1 MKQSNSTMDF
11 WSAIRDSRS
20 LHDEGMLPK
29 PGETTEQPAQ
39 PVAPVAPQ
47 PAVTETVR
55 RWSVNDGAPS
65 YADAVEEWRRQGKP
79 VLTELAKYFPA
90 PTPEMTEEQARRKRA
105 AGALGDSLKLLGE
118 IYGNSQNATIRN
130 RYGEPSG
137 MAQANAEVD
146 KATARYQQLLNAHN
160 RVMGST
166 AMDEINRI
174 YGSMGR
180 EYGYEMQRRA
190 DAARSQAQQEL
201 ARQKAKDARDL
212 AQQKAQQELAKLEKS
227 HGYNMDLEKLKGKN
241 RLSEI
246 WEKGKQDRRT
256 KQTAP
261 AKEGGSA
268 NMVNGRYRVR
278 LENPSWDDPLAKQQG
293 YLNKKTRDFAFTP
306 TEYDRL
312 ETEAAAALGCKVVK
326 DKESGGYV
334 LAPDDSL
341 LPGLN
346 EDQKAFRAI
355 YLNNKPVKGDEV
367 DLDLYTKLYAQF
379 LYDRQH
385 LGYDSG
391 LKEQEAERE
400 RRAAEQRANYY
411 QSK

>member
-1 MKQSNSTMDF
+1 MKNSNSTMDF
-11 WSAIRDSRS
+11 WSAIRDSRA
-20 LHDEGMLPK
+20 LHEDGMLPK

-79 VLTELAKYFPA
+79 VLTELAKFFPA

-160 RVMGST
+160 RVMGSA

-174 YGSMGR
+174 YGSMGQQ
-180 EYGYEMQRRA
+180 YSYEMQRRA
-190 DAARSQAQQEL
+190 DAARSQAAQEL
-201 ARQKAKDARDL
+201 ARQKAQDALERDRR
-212 AQQKAQQELAKLEKS
+212 KAQQELEKLEKS
-227 HGYNMDLEKLKGKN
+227 HGYSMDLEKQRGKN
-241 RLSEI
+241 RLAEI

-261 AKEGGSA
+261 AKAGGSG
-268 NMVNGRYRVR
+268 NMVNGKYLIR
-278 LENPSWDDPLAKQQG
+278 LENPSWDDPLAKRQG
-293 YLNKKTRDFAFTP
+293 YLNKKTRDFYFTQA
-306 TEYDRL
+306 EYDRL
-312 ETEAAAALGCKVVK
+312 KTEAAAALGSKIVHTS
-326 DKESGGYV
+326 DHGDV

-355 YLNNKPVKGDEV
+355 YLQNLPVKGKL
-367 DLDLYTKLYAQF
+367 DLDFYTKLYAQE
-379 LYDRQH
+379 LYNRQS

>member
-20 LHDEGMLPK
+20 LHDDGMLPK

-137 MAQANAEVD
+137 MDRANAEVD

-160 RVMGST
+160 RVMGSA

-201 ARQKAKDARDL
+201 ARQKA
-212 AQQKAQQELAKLEKS
+212 QQERDNLLFKFEKYDKPKQDLSHAQAMELEK
-227 HGYNMDLEKLKGKN
+227 ERTKG

-246 WEKGKQDRRT
+246 GYKGTQDRLT
-256 KQTAP
+256 KRTAP
-261 AKEGGSA
+261 ATEGGSGR
-268 NMVNGRYRVR
+268 MVNGKYPIR
-278 LENPSWDDPLAKQQG
+278 LENPSWDDPLAKKQG
-293 YLNKKTRDFAFTP
+293 YLNKKTRDFYFDQA
-306 TEYDRL
+306 EYDRL
-312 ETEAAAALGCKVVK
+312 QTEAAAALGAKVVK
-326 DKESGGYV
+326 DPVTGGQV

-341 LPGLN
+341 LRGLS
-346 EDQKAFRAI
+346 EDQKSFRDI
-355 YLNNKPVKGDEV
+355 YLANMPVNGKIDM
-367 DLDLYTKLYAQF
+367 DLYTKLYAQH
-379 LYDRQH
+379 LYDLQH

-411 QSK
+411 ESK

>member
-1 MKQSNSTMDF
+1 MKNSNSTMDF

-20 LHDEGMLPK
+20 LHEGGMLPK
-29 PGETTEQPAQ
+29 PEQVAETPQ

-65 YADAVEEWRRQGKP
+65 YADAVEEWKRQGKP
-79 VLTELAKYFPA
+79 VLTELAKFFPA

-118 IYGNSQNATIRN
+118 IYGDSQNATIRN

-137 MAQANAEVD
+137 MAQANAEVE

-160 RVMGST
+160 RMMGSA

-174 YGSMGR
+174 YGSMGQQ
-180 EYGYEMQRRA
+180 YGYEMQRRT
-190 DAARSQAQQEL
+190 DAARAQAQQEL
-201 ARQKAKDARDL
+201 ARQKAADDLERDRR
-212 AQQKAQQELAKLEKS
+212 KAQQELEKLEKS
-227 HGYNMDLEKLKGKN
+227 HGYNMDLEKQRGKN
-241 RLSEI
+241 RLAEI

-261 AKEGGSA
+261 ATAGGSA
-268 NMVNGRYRVR
+268 NMVNGKYPIR
-278 LENPSWDDPLAKQQG
+278 LENPSWDDPLAKKQG
-293 YLNKKTRDFAFTP
+293 YLNKKTRDFYFTP
-306 TEYDRL
+306 VEYDRL
-312 ETEAAAALGCKVVK
+312 QTEAAAALGSKIVR
-326 DKESGGYV
+326 DPDHGDV

-355 YLNNKPVKGDEV
+355 YLKNLPVKGKI
-367 DLDLYTKLYAQF
+367 DLDLYTKLYAQE
-379 LYDRQH
+379 LYNRQS
-385 LGYDSG
+385 LGYRDN
-391 LKEQEAERE
+391 AESLN
-400 RRAAEQRANYY
+400 A
-411 QSK
+411 SW

>member
-11 WSAIRDSRS
+11 WSAIRDSRA

-65 YADAVEEWRRQGKP
+65 YADALEEWRRQGKP

-160 RVMGST
+160 RVMGSA

-180 EYGYEMQRRA
+180 EYGYEMQRRT
-190 DAARSQAQQEL
+190 DAARAQAQQEL
-201 ARQKAKDARDL
+201 ARQKA
-212 AQQKAQQELAKLEKS
+212 QQERDNLLFKFEKYDKPKQDLSHAQAMELEK
-227 HGYNMDLEKLKGKN
+227 ERTKG

-246 WEKGKQDRRT
+246 GYKAKQDRLT

-261 AKEGGSA
+261 AKAGGSG
-268 NMVNGRYRVR
+268 NMVNGKYPMR
-278 LENPSWDDPLAKQQG
+278 LESTAWDDSLAKEQDN
-293 YLNKKTRDFAFTP
+293 LRVKTRDFNLKP
-306 TEYDRL
+306 QEYETIRNAAREALL
-312 ETEAAAALGCKVVK
+312 ETDESALDDYQREFRRIYKKSLPAKGAADWDYYA
-326 DKESGGYV
+326 E
-334 LAPDDSL
+334 
-341 LPGLN
+341 
-346 EDQKAFRAI
+346 R
-355 YLNNKPVKGDEV
+355 
-367 DLDLYTKLYAQF
+367 YAQL
-379 LYDRQH
+379 LYDNQQ
-385 LGYDSG
+385 LGYDSVRE
-391 LKEQEAERE
+391 KQEE
-400 RRAAEQRANYY
+400 EQRANYY

>member
-29 PGETTEQPAQ
+29 PGETTEQPAETPQ
-39 PVAPVAPQ
+39 PVAPVASQ

-160 RVMGST
+160 RVMGSA

-174 YGSMGR
+174 YGSMGKQ
-180 EYGYEMQRRA
+180 YGYEMKRRA
-190 DAARSQAQQEL
+190 DAARAQAAQEL
-201 ARQKAKDARDL
+201 ARQKAADDLERDRR
-212 AQQKAQQELAKLEKS
+212 KAQQELEKLERS
-227 HGYNMDLEKLKGKN
+227 HGYNMDLEKQRAKD
-241 RLSEI
+241 RLAQIARQGAEA
-246 WEKGKQDRRT
+246 RLT
-256 KQTAP
+256 KRTAP
-261 AKEGGSA
+261 AKAGGSGR
-268 NMVNGRYRVR
+268 MVDGKYPMR
-278 LENPSWDDPLAKQQG
+278 LESTAWDDSLAKEQDN
-293 YLNKKTRDFAFTP
+293 LRVKTRDFHLKP
-306 TEYDRL
+306 QEYEAIRNAAMEALL
-312 ETEAAAALGCKVVK
+312 ETDESALDEYQRKFRKTYQG
-326 DKESGGYV
+326 
-334 LAPDDSL
+334 SL
-341 LPGLN
+341 P
-346 EDQKAFRAI
+346 A
-355 YLNNKPVKGDEV
+355 KGAV
-367 DLDLYTKLYAQF
+367 DWDYYADRYAQH
-379 LYDRQH
+379 LYDNQQ
-385 LGYDSG
+385 LGYRD
-391 LKEQEAERE
+391 KAESLN
-400 RRAAEQRANYY
+400 A
-411 QSK
+411 SW

>member
-1 MKQSNSTMDF
+1 MKNSNSTMDF

-20 LHDEGMLPK
+20 LHEGGMLPK

-39 PVAPVAPQ
+39 PVAPVTPQ

-79 VLTELAKYFPA
+79 VLTELAKFFPA

-130 RYGEPSG
+130 RYSEPSG

-146 KATARYQQLLNAHN
+146 KATARYRQLLNAHN
-160 RVMGST
+160 KVMGSA

-174 YGSMGR
+174 YGSMGQQ
-180 EYGYEMQRRA
+180 YGYEMQRRA
-190 DAARSQAQQEL
+190 DAARSQASQEL
-201 ARQKAKDARDL
+201 ARQKAQDARDL
-212 AQQKAQQELAKLEKS
+212 AQQKAQQELEKLEKS
-227 HGYNMDLEKLKGKN
+227 HGYNMDLEKQRAKD
-241 RLSEI
+241 RLAQIAES
-246 WEKGKQDRRT
+246 GKQARRT

-261 AKEGGSA
+261 ATAGGSA
-268 NMVNGRYRVR
+268 NMVNGKYPIR
-278 LENPSWDDPLAKQQG
+278 LENPSWDDPLAKRQG
-293 YLNKKTRDFAFTP
+293 YLNKKTRDFDFTP
-306 TEYDRL
+306 VEYDRL
-312 ETEAAAALGCKVVK
+312 QTEAAEALGCKIVK
-326 DKESGGYV
+326 DRETGGYV

-355 YLNNKPVKGDEV
+355 YLNNMPVNGKI
-367 DLDLYTKLYAQF
+367 DLDLYTKLYAQE
-379 LYDRQH
+379 LYNRQS

>member
-29 PGETTEQPAQ
+29 PGETTEQPAETPQ

-79 VLTELAKYFPA
+79 VLTELAKFFPA

-160 RVMGST
+160 RVMGSA

-174 YGSMGR
+174 YGSMGKQ
-180 EYGYEMQRRA
+180 YGYEMKRRA
-190 DAARSQAQQEL
+190 DAARAQAAQEL
-201 ARQKAKDARDL
+201 ARQKAQQDLERDRR
-212 AQQKAQQELAKLEKS
+212 KAQQELEKLEKS
-227 HGYNMDLEKLKGKN
+227 HGYSMDLEKQRGKN
-241 RLSEI
+241 RLAEI
-246 WEKGKQDRRT
+246 RKRGEEARLT

-261 AKEGGSA
+261 AKAGGG
-268 NMVNGRYRVR
+268 MGEWGKDGKRHLR
-278 LENPSWDDPLAKQQG
+278 LGEPGWDDPNAKRQG
-293 YLNKKTRDFAFTP
+293 NLREKTRDFRLDAE
-306 TEYDRL
+306 EYGHL
-312 ETEAAAALGCKVVK
+312 KNEAKTALAAKVVR
-326 DKESGGYV
+326 DPVSGGLV
-334 LAPDDSL
+334 ISPDPSVEGALSD
-341 LPGLN
+341 
-346 EDQKAFRAI
+346 DQKSFR
-355 YLNNKPVKGDEV
+355 
-367 DLDLYTKLYAQF
+367 DLYLRNMPVRGEIDWEYYTDLYAQH
-379 LYDRQH
+379 LYNRQR
-385 LGYDSG
+385 LGYTDN
-391 LKEQEAERE
+391 AEDLN
-400 RRAAEQRANYY
+400 A
-411 QSK
+411 SW

>member
-1 MKQSNSTMDF
+1 MKQSNNTMDF

-20 LHDEGMLPK
+20 LHEDGMLPK
-29 PGETTEQPAQ
+29 PEQAAEQPIET
-39 PVAPVAPQ
+39 PQ

-118 IYGNSQNATIRN
+118 IYGDSQNATIRN

-160 RVMGST
+160 RVMGSA

-190 DAARSQAQQEL
+190 DAARAQAQQEL
-201 ARQKAKDARDL
+201 ARQKAADALERDRL
-212 AQQKAQQELAKLEKS
+212 KAQQELEKLEKS
-227 HGYNMDLEKLKGKN
+227 HGYSMDLEKQRGQN
-241 RLSEI
+241 RLAQIARQGAEA
-246 WEKGKQDRRT
+246 RLT
-256 KQTAP
+256 KRTAP
-261 AKEGGSA
+261 AKAGG
-268 NMVNGRYRVR
+268 GIGEWKDGKRVLR
-278 LENPSWDDPLAKQQG
+278 LGEPGWDDPNAKRQG
-293 YLNKKTRDFAFTP
+293 NLREKTRDFRLDAE
-306 TEYDRL
+306 EYGHL
-312 ETEAAAALGCKVVK
+312 MNEAKTALAAKVVR
-326 DKESGGYV
+326 DPVSGGLV
-334 LAPDDSL
+334 IAPDPSVENAL
-341 LPGLN
+341 S
-346 EDQKAFRAI
+346 EDQKSFRDS
-355 YLNNKPVKGDEV
+355 YLRNMPVRGEIDWEYYT
-367 DLDLYTKLYAQF
+367 DLYIQH
-379 LYDRQH
+379 LYDRQRF
-385 LGYDSG
+385 GYSDT
-391 LKEQEAERE
+391 AEDAN
-400 RRAAEQRANYY
+400 AAW
-411 QSK
+411 

>member
-79 VLTELAKYFPA
+79 VLTELAKFFPA

-160 RVMGST
+160 RVMGSA

-190 DAARSQAQQEL
+190 DAARSQAAQDL
-201 ARQKAKDARDL
+201 ARQKAQDALERDRR
-212 AQQKAQQELAKLEKS
+212 KAQQELEKLEKS
-227 HGYNMDLEKLKGKN
+227 HGYSMDLEKQRAKDRIAQIARQGAEARLTKRTALAKAGGSGRMVDGKYPM
-241 RLSEI
+241 RLES
-246 WEKGKQDRRT
+246 
-256 KQTAP
+256 TAWDDSL
-261 AKEGGSA
+261 AKEQD
-268 NMVNGRYRVR
+268 NLRV
-278 LENPSWDDPLAKQQG
+278 
-293 YLNKKTRDFAFTP
+293 KTRDFNLKP
-306 TEYDRL
+306 QEYKAIRNAAMEALL
-312 ETEAAAALGCKVVK
+312 ETDESALDEYQRKFRKTYQG
-326 DKESGGYV
+326 
-334 LAPDDSL
+334 SL
-341 LPGLN
+341 P
-346 EDQKAFRAI
+346 A
-355 YLNNKPVKGDEV
+355 KGAV
-367 DLDLYTKLYAQF
+367 DWDYYAERYAQH
-379 LYDRQH
+379 LYDNQQ
-385 LGYDSG
+385 LGYRD
-391 LKEQEAERE
+391 KAESLN
-400 RRAAEQRANYY
+400 A
-411 QSK
+411 SW

>member
-1 MKQSNSTMDF
+1 MKNSNSTMDF

-20 LHDEGMLPK
+20 LHEDGMLPK

-39 PVAPVAPQ
+39 PVAPQ

-55 RWSVNDGAPS
+55 RWPVNDGAPS

-160 RVMGST
+160 RVMGSA

-190 DAARSQAQQEL
+190 DAARSQAAQEL
-201 ARQKAKDARDL
+201 ARQKAQDALERDRR
-212 AQQKAQQELAKLEKS
+212 KAQQELEKLEKS
-227 HGYNMDLEKLKGKN
+227 HGYSMDLEKQRGKN
-241 RLSEI
+241 RLAQIARQGAEA
-246 WEKGKQDRRT
+246 RLT
-256 KQTAP
+256 KRTAP
-261 AKEGGSA
+261 AKAGGSGR
-268 NMVNGRYRVR
+268 MVDGKYPMR
-278 LENPSWDDPLAKQQG
+278 LESTAWDDSLAKEQDN
-293 YLNKKTRDFAFTP
+293 LRVKTRDFNLKP
-306 TEYDRL
+306 QEYKAIRNAAMEALL
-312 ETEAAAALGCKVVK
+312 ETDESALDEYQRKFRKTYQG
-326 DKESGGYV
+326 
-334 LAPDDSL
+334 SL
-341 LPGLN
+341 P
-346 EDQKAFRAI
+346 A
-355 YLNNKPVKGDEV
+355 KGAV
-367 DLDLYTKLYAQF
+367 DWDYYAERYAQH
-379 LYDRQH
+379 LYDNQQ
-385 LGYDSG
+385 LGYRD
-391 LKEQEAERE
+391 KAESLN
-400 RRAAEQRANYY
+400 A
-411 QSK
+411 SW

>member
-1 MKQSNSTMDF
+1 MKNSNSTMDF
-11 WSAIRDSRS
+11 WSAIRDSRA
-20 LHDEGMLPK
+20 LHEDGMLPK

-55 RWSVNDGAPS
+55 LWSVNDGAPS

-160 RVMGST
+160 RVMGSA

-190 DAARSQAQQEL
+190 DAARSQAAQEL
-201 ARQKAKDARDL
+201 ARQKAQDALERDRL
-212 AQQKAQQELAKLEKS
+212 KAQQELEKLEKS
-227 HGYNMDLEKLKGKN
+227 HGYSMDLEKQRGKN
-241 RLSEI
+241 RLAQIVES
-246 WEKGKQDRRT
+246 GKQARRT

-261 AKEGGSA
+261 AKAGGGGLGEWEGGK
-268 NMVNGRYRVR
+268 RHLR
-278 LENPSWDDPLAKQQG
+278 LGDPGWDDPNAKRQG
-293 YLNKKTRDFAFTP
+293 NLREKTRDFRLDP
-306 TEYDRL
+306 MEYGNLMR
-312 ETEAAAALGCKVVK
+312 EAKTALAANVVR
-326 DKESGGYV
+326 DPFSGGLV
-334 LAPDDSL
+334 IAPDPSVDGALS
-341 LPGLN
+341 
-346 EDQKAFRAI
+346 EDQKSFRAL
-355 YLNNKPVKGDEV
+355 YLRNMPVRGEV
-367 DLDLYTKLYAQF
+367 DWEYYTDLYAQH
-379 LYDRQH
+379 LYDRQR
-385 LGYDSG
+385 LGYSD
-391 LKEQEAERE
+391 EAEDLN
-400 RRAAEQRANYY
+400 A
-411 QSK
+411 SW

>member
-1 MKQSNSTMDF
+1 MKNSNSTMDF

-20 LHDEGMLPK
+20 LHEDGMLPK

-160 RVMGST
+160 RVMGSA

-190 DAARSQAQQEL
+190 DAARSQAAQEL
-201 ARQKAKDARDL
+201 ARQKAQDALERDRR
-212 AQQKAQQELAKLEKS
+212 KAQQDLEKLEKS
-227 HGYNMDLEKLKGKN
+227 HGYDMVLQKQRAKD
-241 RLSEI
+241 RLAQIARQGAEA
-246 WEKGKQDRRT
+246 RLT
-256 KQTAP
+256 KRTAP
-261 AKEGGSA
+261 ATAGGSA
-268 NMVNGRYRVR
+268 NMVNGKYPIR
-278 LENPSWDDPLAKQQG
+278 LENPYWDDPLAKKQG
-293 YLNKKTRDFAFTP
+293 YLNKKTRDFDFTP
-306 TEYDRL
+306 VEYDRL
-312 ETEAAAALGCKVVK
+312 KTEAAAALGCKIVR
-326 DKESGGYV
+326 DPDHGDV

-341 LPGLN
+341 LQGLN

-355 YLNNKPVKGDEV
+355 YLQNLPVNGTL
-367 DLDLYTKLYAQF
+367 DLDLYTKLYAQE
-379 LYDRQH
+379 LYKRQS

-411 QSK
+411 ESK

>member
-1 MKQSNSTMDF
+1 MDF
-11 WSAIRDSRS
+11 WSAIRDSRA
-20 LHDEGMLPK
+20 LHEDGMLPK
-29 PGETTEQPAQ
+29 PKAETT
-39 PVAPVAPQ
+39 PVAPQ

-160 RVMGST
+160 RVMGSA

-174 YGSMGR
+174 YGSMGQQ
-180 EYGYEMQRRA
+180 YGYEMQRRA
-190 DAARSQAQQEL
+190 DAARSQAAQEL
-201 ARQKAKDARDL
+201 ARQKAADALERDRL
-212 AQQKAQQELAKLEKS
+212 KAQQELEKLEKS
-227 HGYNMDLEKLKGKN
+227 HGYNIDLEKQRAKS
-241 RLSEI
+241 RLAEI
-246 WEKGKQDRRT
+246 VERGKQARRT
-256 KQTAP
+256 KRTAP
-261 AKEGGSA
+261 AKTGGSA
-268 NMVNGRYRVR
+268 NMVNGKYPIR
-278 LENPSWDDPLAKQQG
+278 LENPSWDDPLAKRQG
-293 YLNKKTRDFAFTP
+293 YLNKKTRDFYFTQA
-306 TEYDRL
+306 EYDRL
-312 ETEAAAALGCKVVK
+312 KTEAAAALGSKIVHTS
-326 DKESGGYV
+326 DHGDV

-355 YLNNKPVKGDEV
+355 YLQNLPVKGKL
-367 DLDLYTKLYAQF
+367 DLDFYTKLYAQE
-379 LYDRQH
+379 LYNRQS
-385 LGYDSG
+385 LGYTD
-391 LKEQEAERE
+391 EAEDLN
-400 RRAAEQRANYY
+400 A
-411 QSK
+411 SW

>member
-20 LHDEGMLPK
+20 LHEGGMLPK

-79 VLTELAKYFPA
+79 VLTELAKFFPA

-160 RVMGST
+160 RVMGSA

-174 YGSMGR
+174 YGSMGQQ
-180 EYGYEMQRRA
+180 YGYEMQRRA
-190 DAARSQAQQEL
+190 DAARSQAAQEL
-201 ARQKAKDARDL
+201 ARQKAQDALERDRR
-212 AQQKAQQELAKLEKS
+212 KAQQELEKLEKS
-227 HGYNMDLEKLKGKN
+227 HGYNIDLEKQRGKN
-241 RLSEI
+241 RLAQIHAQGAEAR
-246 WEKGKQDRRT
+246 QT
-256 KQTAP
+256 KRTAP
-261 AKEGGSA
+261 AKAGGSGR
-268 NMVNGRYRVR
+268 MVDGKYPMR
-278 LENPSWDDPLAKQQG
+278 LESTAWDDSLAKEQDN
-293 YLNKKTRDFAFTP
+293 LRVKTRDFNLNP
-306 TEYDRL
+306 QEYETIRNAAMEALL
-312 ETEAAAALGCKVVK
+312 ETDESALDEYQRKFRKIYQGSLP
-326 DKESGGYV
+326 DKG
-334 LAPDDSL
+334 A
-341 LPGLN
+341 
-346 EDQKAFRAI
+346 
-355 YLNNKPVKGDEV
+355 V
-367 DLDLYTKLYAQF
+367 DWDYYADRYAQH
-379 LYDRQH
+379 LYDNQQ
-385 LGYDSG
+385 LGYRD
-391 LKEQEAERE
+391 KAESLN
-400 RRAAEQRANYY
+400 A
-411 QSK
+411 SW

>member
-11 WSAIRDSRS
+11 WSAIRDSRG
-20 LHDEGMLPK
+20 LHEEGMLPK

-39 PVAPVAPQ
+39 PVAPQ

-79 VLTELAKYFPA
+79 VLTELAKFFPA

-160 RVMGST
+160 RVMGSA

-190 DAARSQAQQEL
+190 DAARAQAAHEL
-201 ARQKAKDARDL
+201 ARQKAQDALERDRR
-212 AQQKAQQELAKLEKS
+212 KAQQELEKLEKS
-227 HGYNMDLEKLKGKN
+227 HGYSMDLEKQRSKS
-241 RLSEI
+241 RLAQIHAQGAEAR
-246 WEKGKQDRRT
+246 QT
-256 KQTAP
+256 KRTAP
-261 AKEGGSA
+261 AKAGGSGR
-268 NMVNGRYRVR
+268 MVDGKYPMR
-278 LENPSWDDPLAKQQG
+278 LESTAWDDSLAKEQDN
-293 YLNKKTRDFAFTP
+293 LRVKTRDFNLKP
-306 TEYDRL
+306 QEYEAIRNAAMEALL
-312 ETEAAAALGCKVVK
+312 ETDESALDEYQRKFRKTYQG
-326 DKESGGYV
+326 
-334 LAPDDSL
+334 SL
-341 LPGLN
+341 P
-346 EDQKAFRAI
+346 A
-355 YLNNKPVKGDEV
+355 KGAV
-367 DLDLYTKLYAQF
+367 DWDYYADRYAQH
-379 LYDRQH
+379 LYDNQQ
-385 LGYDSG
+385 LGYRD
-391 LKEQEAERE
+391 KAESLN
-400 RRAAEQRANYY
+400 A
-411 QSK
+411 SW

>member
-1 MKQSNSTMDF
+1 MKQSNSEMDF

-29 PGETTEQPAQ
+29 PGETTEQLAQ
-39 PVAPVAPQ
+39 PVAPVVPQ

-65 YADAVEEWRRQGKP
+65 YTDAVEEWRRQGKP

-137 MAQANAEVD
+137 MAQANAEVE

-160 RVMGST
+160 RVMGSA

-174 YGSMGR
+174 YGSMGQQ
-180 EYGYEMQRRA
+180 YGYEMQRRA
-190 DAARSQAQQEL
+190 DAARSQAAQEL
-201 ARQKAKDARDL
+201 ARQKAQDALERDRR
-212 AQQKAQQELAKLEKS
+212 KAQQELEKLEKS
-227 HGYNMDLEKLKGKN
+227 HGYSMDLEKQRGKN
-241 RLSEI
+241 RLAQI

-261 AKEGGSA
+261 AKAGGSD
-268 NMVNGRYRVR
+268 NMVNGKYPIR
-278 LENPSWDDPLAKQQG
+278 LENPSWDDPLAKRQG
-293 YLNKKTRDFAFTP
+293 YLNKKTRDFYFTQA
-306 TEYDRL
+306 EYDRL
-312 ETEAAAALGCKVVK
+312 QTEAAAALGSKIVHTS
-326 DKESGGYV
+326 DHGDV

-355 YLNNKPVKGDEV
+355 YLKNLPVKGKL
-367 DLDLYTKLYAQF
+367 DLDLYTKLYAQE
-379 LYDRQH
+379 LYKNKR
-385 LGYDSG
+385 LGYTD
-391 LKEQEAERE
+391 EAEDAN
-400 RRAAEQRANYY
+400 AAW
-411 QSK
+411 

>member
-1 MKQSNSTMDF
+1 MKNSNSTMDF

-29 PGETTEQPAQ
+29 PKAETT
-39 PVAPVAPQ
+39 PVAPQ

-160 RVMGST
+160 RVMGSA

-174 YGSMGR
+174 YGSMGQQ
-180 EYGYEMQRRA
+180 YGYEMQRRA
-190 DAARSQAQQEL
+190 DAARSQAAQEL
-201 ARQKAKDARDL
+201 ARQKAADALERDRR
-212 AQQKAQQELAKLEKS
+212 KAQQELEKLEKS
-227 HGYNMDLEKLKGKN
+227 HGYNMDLEKQRAKS
-241 RLSEI
+241 RLAEI
-246 WEKGKQDRRT
+246 VERGRQARRT

-261 AKEGGSA
+261 AKAGGSG
-268 NMVNGRYRVR
+268 NMVNGKYPIR
-278 LENPSWDDPLAKQQG
+278 LENPSWDDPLAKRQG
-293 YLNKKTRDFAFTP
+293 YLNKKTRDFYFTQA
-306 TEYDRL
+306 EYDRL
-312 ETEAAAALGCKVVK
+312 KTEAAAALGSKIVHTS
-326 DKESGGYV
+326 DHGDV

-355 YLNNKPVKGDEV
+355 YLQNLPVKGKL
-367 DLDLYTKLYAQF
+367 DLDFYTKLYAQE
-379 LYDRQH
+379 LYNRQS
-385 LGYDSG
+385 LGYTD
-391 LKEQEAERE
+391 EAEDLN
-400 RRAAEQRANYY
+400 A
-411 QSK
+411 SW

>member
-11 WSAIRDSRS
+11 WSAIRDSRA
-20 LHDEGMLPK
+20 LHEDGMLPK

-79 VLTELAKYFPA
+79 VLTELAKFFPA

-118 IYGNSQNATIRN
+118 IYGDSQNATIRN

-160 RVMGST
+160 RVMGSA

-190 DAARSQAQQEL
+190 DAARSQAAQEL
-201 ARQKAKDARDL
+201 ARQKAQDALERDRR
-212 AQQKAQQELAKLEKS
+212 KAQQDLEKLEKS
-227 HGYNMDLEKLKGKN
+227 HGYDMVLQKQRAKD
-241 RLSEI
+241 RLAEI
-246 WEKGKQDRRT
+246 RKRGEEARLT
-256 KQTAP
+256 KRTAP
-261 AKEGGSA
+261 ATAGGSA
-268 NMVNGRYRVR
+268 NMVNGKYPIR
-278 LENPSWDDPLAKQQG
+278 LENPSWDDPLAKRQG
-293 YLNKKTRDFAFTP
+293 YLNKKTRDFYFTP

-312 ETEAAAALGCKVVK
+312 KTEAAAALGCKIVR
-326 DKESGGYV
+326 DPDHGDV

-355 YLNNKPVKGDEV
+355 YLANMPVKGKL
-367 DLDLYTKLYAQF
+367 DLDLYTKLYAQE
-379 LYDRQH
+379 LYNRQR
-385 LGYDSG
+385 LGYTD
-391 LKEQEAERE
+391 EAEDAN
-400 RRAAEQRANYY
+400 AAW
-411 QSK
+411 

>member
-1 MKQSNSTMDF
+1 MDF

-20 LHDEGMLPK
+20 LHDDGMLPN

-130 RYGEPSG
+130 RYSEPSG

-160 RVMGST
+160 RVMGSA

-190 DAARSQAQQEL
+190 DAARALAQQAL
-201 ARQKAKDARDL
+201 ARQKAADALERDRL
-212 AQQKAQQELAKLEKS
+212 KAKQELEKLEKS
-227 HGYNMDLEKLKGKN
+227 HGYSMDLEKQRAKS
-241 RLSEI
+241 RLAQIHAQGAEAR
-246 WEKGKQDRRT
+246 QT
-256 KQTAP
+256 KRTAP
-261 AKEGGSA
+261 AKTGGSA
-268 NMVNGRYRVR
+268 NMVNGKYPIR
-278 LENPSWDDPLAKQQG
+278 LENPSWDDPLAKRQG

-312 ETEAAAALGCKVVK
+312 QTEAAAALGAKVVK
-326 DKESGGYV
+326 NPVTGGQV

-341 LPGLN
+341 LRGLS
-346 EDQKAFRAI
+346 EDQKSFRDI
-355 YLNNKPVKGDEV
+355 YLANMPVNGKIDM
-367 DLDLYTKLYAQF
+367 DLYTKLYAQH
-379 LYDRQH
+379 LYNRQR
-385 LGYDSG
+385 LGYTD
-391 LKEQEAERE
+391 EAEDLN
-400 RRAAEQRANYY
+400 A
-411 QSK
+411 SW

>member
-11 WSAIRDSRS
+11 WSAIRDSRA
-20 LHDEGMLPK
+20 LHEGGMLPK
-29 PGETTEQPAQ
+29 PGATTEQPAQ

-55 RWSVNDGAPS
+55 RWSVNNGAPS
-65 YADAVEEWRRQGKP
+65 YADAVEEWKRQGKP
-79 VLTELAKYFPA
+79 VLTELAKFFPA

-160 RVMGST
+160 RVMGSA

-174 YGSMGR
+174 YGSMGQQ
-180 EYGYEMQRRA
+180 YGYEMQRRA
-190 DAARSQAQQEL
+190 DAARALAQQAL
-201 ARQKAKDARDL
+201 ARQKAQDALERDRR
-212 AQQKAQQELAKLEKS
+212 KAQQELEKLEKS
-227 HGYNMDLEKLKGKN
+227 HGYSMDLEKLKGKN

-261 AKEGGSA
+261 AKAGGGGLGEWEGGK
-268 NMVNGRYRVR
+268 RHLR
-278 LENPSWDDPLAKQQG
+278 LGDPGWDDPNAKRQG
-293 YLNKKTRDFAFTP
+293 NLREKTRDFRLDP
-306 TEYDRL
+306 MEYGNLMR
-312 ETEAAAALGCKVVK
+312 EAKTALAAKVVR
-326 DKESGGYV
+326 DPVSGGLV
-334 LAPDDSL
+334 IAPDPSVDGALS
-341 LPGLN
+341 
-346 EDQKAFRAI
+346 EDQKSFRDL
-355 YLNNKPVKGDEV
+355 YLRNMPVRGEV
-367 DLDLYTKLYAQF
+367 DWEYYTDLYAQH
-379 LYDRQH
+379 LYDRQR
-385 LGYDSG
+385 LGYSD
-391 LKEQEAERE
+391 EAEDLN
-400 RRAAEQRANYY
+400 A
-411 QSK
+411 SW

>member
-11 WSAIRDSRS
+11 WSAIRDSRA
-20 LHDEGMLPK
+20 LHEDGMLPK

-79 VLTELAKYFPA
+79 VLTELAKFFPA

-160 RVMGST
+160 RVMGSA

-174 YGSMGR
+174 YGSMGQQ
-180 EYGYEMQRRA
+180 YGYEMQRRA
-190 DAARSQAQQEL
+190 DAARSQAAQEL
-201 ARQKAKDARDL
+201 ARQKAQDALERDRL
-212 AQQKAQQELAKLEKS
+212 KAQQELAKLEKS
-227 HGYNMDLEKLKGKN
+227 HGYNMDLEKQRGKN
-241 RLSEI
+241 RLAQIHAQGAEAR
-246 WEKGKQDRRT
+246 QT
-256 KQTAP
+256 KRTAP
-261 AKEGGSA
+261 AKAGGGGLGEWEGGK
-268 NMVNGRYRVR
+268 RHLR
-278 LENPSWDDPLAKQQG
+278 LGEPGWDDPNAKRQG
-293 YLNKKTRDFAFTP
+293 NLREKTRDFRLDP
-306 TEYDRL
+306 MEYGHL
-312 ETEAAAALGCKVVK
+312 MNEAKTALAAKVVR
-326 DKESGGYV
+326 DPVSGGLV
-334 LAPDDSL
+334 ITPDSSVEGALSD
-341 LPGLN
+341 
-346 EDQKAFRAI
+346 DQKSFR
-355 YLNNKPVKGDEV
+355 
-367 DLDLYTKLYAQF
+367 DLYLRNMPVRGEIDWEYYTDLYAQH
-379 LYDRQH
+379 LYDRQR
-385 LGYDSG
+385 LGYTD
-391 LKEQEAERE
+391 EAEDAN
-400 RRAAEQRANYY
+400 AAW
-411 QSK
+411 

>member
-11 WSAIRDSRS
+11 WSAIRDSRA
-20 LHDEGMLPK
+20 LHEDGMLPK
-29 PGETTEQPAQ
+29 PGETTEQPAETPQ

-160 RVMGST
+160 RVMGSA

-174 YGSMGR
+174 YGSMGQQ
-180 EYGYEMQRRA
+180 YGYEMQRRA
-190 DAARSQAQQEL
+190 DAARSQAAQEL
-201 ARQKAKDARDL
+201 ARQKAQDALERDRR
-212 AQQKAQQELAKLEKS
+212 KAQQELEKLEKS
-227 HGYNMDLEKLKGKN
+227 HGYSMDLEKQRAKD
-241 RLSEI
+241 RLAQISRQGAEA
-246 WEKGKQDRRT
+246 RLT
-256 KQTAP
+256 KRTAP
-261 AKEGGSA
+261 AKAGGSGR
-268 NMVNGRYRVR
+268 MVDGKYPMR
-278 LENPSWDDPLAKQQG
+278 LESTAWDDSLAKEQDN
-293 YLNKKTRDFAFTP
+293 LRVKTRDFNLKP
-306 TEYDRL
+306 QEYKAIRNAAMEALL
-312 ETEAAAALGCKVVK
+312 ETDESALDEYQRKFRKTYQG
-326 DKESGGYV
+326 
-334 LAPDDSL
+334 SL
-341 LPGLN
+341 P
-346 EDQKAFRAI
+346 A
-355 YLNNKPVKGDEV
+355 KGAV
-367 DLDLYTKLYAQF
+367 DWDYYAERYAQH
-379 LYDRQH
+379 LYDNQQ
-385 LGYDSG
+385 LGYRD
-391 LKEQEAERE
+391 KAESLN
-400 RRAAEQRANYY
+400 A
-411 QSK
+411 SW

>member
-1 MKQSNSTMDF
+1 MKNSNSTMDF

-29 PGETTEQPAQ
+29 PKAETT
-39 PVAPVAPQ
+39 PVAPQ

-79 VLTELAKYFPA
+79 VLTELAKFFPA

-118 IYGNSQNATIRN
+118 IYGDSQNATIRN

-160 RVMGST
+160 RVMGSA

-190 DAARSQAQQEL
+190 DAARAQAAHEL
-201 ARQKAKDARDL
+201 ARQKAQDALERDRR
-212 AQQKAQQELAKLEKS
+212 KAQQELEKLEKS
-227 HGYNMDLEKLKGKN
+227 HGYSMDLEKQRSKS
-241 RLSEI
+241 RLAQIHAQGAEAR
-246 WEKGKQDRRT
+246 QT
-256 KQTAP
+256 KRNAP
-261 AKEGGSA
+261 AKAGGSGR
-268 NMVNGRYRVR
+268 MVDGKYPMR
-278 LENPSWDDPLAKQQG
+278 LESTAWDDSLAKEQDN
-293 YLNKKTRDFAFTP
+293 LRVKTRDFNLKP
-306 TEYDRL
+306 QEYEAIRNAAMEALL
-312 ETEAAAALGCKVVK
+312 ETDESALDEYQRKFRKTYQG
-326 DKESGGYV
+326 
-334 LAPDDSL
+334 SL
-341 LPGLN
+341 P
-346 EDQKAFRAI
+346 A
-355 YLNNKPVKGDEV
+355 KGAV
-367 DLDLYTKLYAQF
+367 DWDYYADRYAQH
-379 LYDRQH
+379 LYDNQQ
-385 LGYDSG
+385 LGYRD
-391 LKEQEAERE
+391 KAESLN
-400 RRAAEQRANYY
+400 A
-411 QSK
+411 SW

>member
-11 WSAIRDSRS
+11 WSAIRDSRG
-20 LHDEGMLPK
+20 LHEDGMLPK
-29 PGETTEQPAQ
+29 PGGTTEQPAQ
-39 PVAPVAPQ
+39 PVVPVAPQ

-79 VLTELAKYFPA
+79 VLTELAKFFPA

-137 MAQANAEVD
+137 MAQANAEVE

-160 RVMGST
+160 RVMGSA

-227 HGYNMDLEKLKGKN
+227 HGYSMDLEKQRGKN
-241 RLSEI
+241 RLAEI
-246 WEKGKQDRRT
+246 RKRGEEARLT
-256 KQTAP
+256 KRTAP
-261 AKEGGSA
+261 ATAGGSA
-268 NMVNGRYRVR
+268 NMVNGKYPIR
-278 LENPSWDDPLAKQQG
+278 LENPSWDDPLANRQG
-293 YLNKKTRDFAFTP
+293 YLNKKTRDFYFTQA
-306 TEYDRL
+306 EYDRL
-312 ETEAAAALGCKVVK
+312 KTEAAAALGAKVVK
-326 DKESGGYV
+326 DPVTGGQV

-341 LPGLN
+341 LRGLS
-346 EDQKAFRAI
+346 EDQKSFRDI
-355 YLNNKPVKGDEV
+355 YLANMPVNGKIDM
-367 DLDLYTKLYAQF
+367 DLYTKLYAQH
-379 LYDRQH
+379 LYDLQH

-411 QSK
+411 ESK

>member
-1 MKQSNSTMDF
+1 MKNSNSTMDF

-29 PGETTEQPAQ
+29 PKAETT
-39 PVAPVAPQ
+39 PVAPQ

-160 RVMGST
+160 RVMGSA

-174 YGSMGR
+174 YGSMGQQ
-180 EYGYEMQRRA
+180 YGYEMQRRA
-190 DAARSQAQQEL
+190 DAARSQAAQEL
-201 ARQKAKDARDL
+201 ARQKAADALERDRRKAADAL
-212 AQQKAQQELAKLEKS
+212 ERDRRKAQQELEKLEKS
-227 HGYNMDLEKLKGKN
+227 HGYNMDLEKQRAKS
-241 RLSEI
+241 RLAEI
-246 WEKGKQDRRT
+246 VERGRQARRT

-261 AKEGGSA
+261 AKAGGSG
-268 NMVNGRYRVR
+268 NMVNGKYPIR
-278 LENPSWDDPLAKQQG
+278 LENPSWDDPLAKRQG
-293 YLNKKTRDFAFTP
+293 YLNKKTRDFYFTQA
-306 TEYDRL
+306 EYDRL
-312 ETEAAAALGCKVVK
+312 KTEAAAALGSKIVHTS
-326 DKESGGYV
+326 DHGDV

-355 YLNNKPVKGDEV
+355 YLQNLPVKGKL
-367 DLDLYTKLYAQF
+367 DLDFYTKLYAQE
-379 LYDRQH
+379 LYNRQS
-385 LGYDSG
+385 LGYTD
-391 LKEQEAERE
+391 EAEDLN
-400 RRAAEQRANYY
+400 A
-411 QSK
+411 SW

>member
-1 MKQSNSTMDF
+1 MKNSNSTMDF

-20 LHDEGMLPK
+20 LHEGGMLPK
-29 PGETTEQPAQ
+29 PEQVAEQTVETPQ

-65 YADAVEEWRRQGKP
+65 YADAVEEWKRQGKP
-79 VLTELAKYFPA
+79 VLTELAKFFPA

-118 IYGNSQNATIRN
+118 IYGDSQNATIRN

-160 RVMGST
+160 RMMGSA

-180 EYGYEMQRRA
+180 EYGYEMQRRT
-190 DAARSQAQQEL
+190 DAARAQAQQEL
-201 ARQKAKDARDL
+201 ARQKAQDDQERDRR
-212 AQQKAQQELAKLEKS
+212 KAQQELEKLEKS
-227 HGYNMDLEKLKGKN
+227 HGYNVELEKQRAKD
-241 RLSEI
+241 RLAQIARQGAEA
-246 WEKGKQDRRT
+246 RLT
-256 KQTAP
+256 KRTAP
-261 AKEGGSA
+261 ATAGGSA
-268 NMVNGRYRVR
+268 NMVNGKYPIR
-278 LENPSWDDPLAKQQG
+278 LENPSWDDPLAKEQG
-293 YLNKKTRDFAFTP
+293 YLNKKTRDFYFTP
-306 TEYDRL
+306 VEYDRL
-312 ETEAAAALGCKVVK
+312 QTEAAAALGSKIVR
-326 DKESGGYV
+326 DPDHGDV

-355 YLNNKPVKGDEV
+355 YLKNLPVKGKI
-367 DLDLYTKLYAQF
+367 DLDLYTKLYAQE
-379 LYDRQH
+379 LYNRQS
-385 LGYDSG
+385 LGYRD
-391 LKEQEAERE
+391 KAESLN
-400 RRAAEQRANYY
+400 A
-411 QSK
+411 SW